1 VVNGQSYKAKTL
13 HARIVS
19 GSAVLLA
26 GAGLTNAISLAY
38 NIVIAAF
45 LGPANFGHATVVYT
59 LLTILSAV
67 ALSFQIVS
75 AKVVAQ
81 QSSADQKREVYRVF
95 HRAAWGCGLLAA
107 LVLLVFQKG
116 IASYL
121 NLPDTVLVALLAI
134 GSAFYVPLGCRRGCI
149 QGIYEF
155 RRLAINMVVEGG
167 VRLGGSYL
175 LIVLGFGVR
184 GVIAANAAAIAA
196 AYFAIKPQLGGQAF
210 NPLRF
215 WHVLRE
221 TSQALFFF
229 AGQMLITNC
238 DIVLVKHLFSAE
250 AAGLYA
256 AVALVGRVISSFSSA
271 VVNTMF
277 PLVAGT
283 NDEERKDLKVI
294 GTALLLVS
302 GIGLVMAFGLSI
314 TPSWMWTSF
323 LGPGFT
329 IEGAHSLSYLSSL
342 YALRTV
348 IYSLSVVFI
357 AFEMSYK
364 IANSS
369 AVQFAFSG
377 VVIAGIYE
385 FHSSLLEVIVVQ
397 LVLLSVLVV
406 LSAAPFLAELLSGA
420 MRTDQ
425 AASYSPITLIRRAS
439 EDEVIAEFL
448 KSDLNDSKLQEYR
461 GIPRRVITE
470 PNLEDAQE
478 NAMRRAL
485 MLIRHLALWKEV
497 PAGTEWH
504 EVKVNEAALDQ
515 VRIFPRAQ
523 WRRLARGDFSITA
536 ITEGMSASRRKLDA
550 GFVAKV
556 STIRERV
563 LKEGSRFGA
572 VILLGLGENTPV
584 TVLDGNHRLVAALLS
599 SPSGLP
605 RLRFMCGLSP
615 RMAECCWYDTNVAS
629 LIRYGT
635 HLLEAAIRNPK
646 ADLMRYLSAATNEK
660 RAGTVANSTADS
672 LLEAG
677 DVQS

>member
-1 VVNGQSYKAKTL
+1 MVNGPFYKAKTL

-26 GAGLTNAISLAY
+26 GAGLTTAISLAY
-38 NIVIAAF
+38 NVVVASF
-45 LGPANFGHATVVYT
+45 LGPTNFGHATVVYT

-81 QSSADQKREVYRVF
+81 QSSAGQKREVYLIF
-95 HRAAWGCGLLAA
+95 HRAAWGSGLAAA
-107 LVLLVFQKG
+107 LVLLLFQRG
-116 IASYL
+116 VANYL
-121 NLPDTVLVALLAI
+121 NLPDPVLIALLAI

-155 RRLAINMVVEGG
+155 RRLAMNMVVEGG
-167 VRLGGSYL
+167 VRLVGSYL

-196 AYFAIKPQLGGQAF
+196 AYFAIPPGMKGQAP

-215 WHVLRE
+215 WDALRE

-229 AGQMLITNC
+229 AGQVLITNC
-238 DIVLVKHLFSAE
+238 DIVIVKHIFSAE

-283 NDEERKDLKVI
+283 NDRERKDLKVI
-294 GTALLLVS
+294 GTSLLLVS

-314 TPSWMWTSF
+314 TPSWMWTSL

-329 IEGAHSLSYLSSL
+329 IEGAHNLSYLSSL
-342 YALRTV
+342 YALKTA

-357 AFEMSYK
+357 AFEMSHK

-397 LVLLSVLVV
+397 TG
-406 LSAAPFLAELLSGA
+406 SAVGSGC
-420 MRTDQ
+420 
-425 AASYSPITLIRRAS
+425 PISHTLP
-439 EDEVIAEFL
+439 
-448 KSDLNDSKLQEYR
+448 
-461 GIPRRVITE
+461 G
-470 PNLEDAQE
+470 
-478 NAMRRAL
+478 
-485 MLIRHLALWKEV
+485 
-497 PAGTEWH
+497 
-504 EVKVNEAALDQ
+504 
-515 VRIFPRAQ
+515 
-523 WRRLARGDFSITA
+523 RLAV
-536 ITEGMSASRRKLDA
+536 RRHA
-550 GFVAKV
+550 RRT
-556 STIRERV
+556 SC
-563 LKEGSRFGA
+563 
-572 VILLGLGENTPV
+572 
-584 TVLDGNHRLVAALLS
+584 RL
-599 SPSGLP
+599 
-605 RLRFMCGLSP
+605 
-615 RMAECCWYDTNVAS
+615 
-629 LIRYGT
+629 
-635 HLLEAAIRNPK
+635 
-646 ADLMRYLSAATNEK
+646 
-660 RAGTVANSTADS
+660 
-672 LLEAG
+672 
-677 DVQS
+677 